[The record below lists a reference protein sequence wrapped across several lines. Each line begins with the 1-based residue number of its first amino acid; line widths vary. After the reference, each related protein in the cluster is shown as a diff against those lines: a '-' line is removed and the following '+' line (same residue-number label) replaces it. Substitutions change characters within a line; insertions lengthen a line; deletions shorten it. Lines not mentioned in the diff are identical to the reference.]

1 MSLLE
6 INDLHTAYG
15 RTRVHRGIELELD
28 VGEIAAILGPN
39 GAGKSTLLS
48 AIAGLIRPTAG
59 QIRYDSE
66 DIVGWSADRAAKAG
80 INLVPEGRR
89 IFQGMTVRDNLELG
103 AYVQSD
109 RSAIEEDLERVLDYF
124 PILRERLS
132 YQGSDL
138 SGGQQ
143 QMLAIA
149 RGLMARPRL
158 MLLDEPSLGLSPVLV
173 KDLESII
180 LGLRE
185 QFGASVLLVEQNASL
200 ALAVA
205 ERGYLMQTG
214 TIAAGGRLDEM
225 RDTGLMRELYLG
237 AGTAASG

>member
-1 MSLLE
+1 M
-6 INDLHTAYG
+6 
-15 RTRVHRGIELELD
+15 
-28 VGEIAAILGPN
+28 AILGPN

-48 AIAGLIRPTAG
+48 AIAGLIRPTG
-59 QIRYDSE
+59 GT
-66 DIVGWSADRAAKAG
+66 IVYQDQDLTGWTADRAAKVG
-80 INLVPEGRR
+80 ISLVPEGRR

-109 RSAIEEDLERVLDYF
+109 RKSVDADLDRVLEYF
-124 PILRERLS
+124 PILRERLDS
-132 YQGSDL
+132 QGSDL

-149 RGLMARPRL
+149 RGLMARPTL

-173 KDLESII
+173 KDLEAII

-205 ERGYLMQTG
+205 QRGYLMQTG
-214 TIAAGGRLDEM
+214 SIAAEGLLDEM
-225 RDTGLMRELYLG
+225 RETGLMRELYLG
-237 AGTAASG
+237 A

>member
-1 MSLLE
+1 M
-6 INDLHTAYG
+6 
-15 RTRVHRGIELELD
+15 
-28 VGEIAAILGPN
+28 LGPN

-48 AIAGLIRPTAG
+48 AIAGLIRPLRG
-59 QIRYDSE
+59 QIDYQGQN
-66 DIVGWSADRAAKAG
+66 IAGWTADRAAKAG
-80 INLVPEGRR
+80 ISLVPEGRR

-109 RSAIEEDLERVLDYF
+109 RSKVEEDLERVLDYF
-124 PILRERLS
+124 PILRERLDS
-132 YQGSDL
+132 QGSDL

-149 RGLMARPRL
+149 RGLMARPTL

-173 KDLESII
+173 KDLQAII
-180 LGLRE
+180 VGLRE

-205 ERGYLMQTG
+205 RRGYLMQTG
-214 TIAAGGRLDEM
+214 SIAAEGLLDEM
-225 RDTGLMRELYLG
+225 RETGLMRELYLG
-237 AGTAASG
+237 ADAAG